1 VNVTLRVW
9 RQANA
14 QAKGKMAV
22 YRVNDISED
31 MSFLE
36 RIPSRST
43 ATAGKASV
51 VPAVW

>member
-1 VNVTLRVW
+1 MNVTLRVW

-14 QAKGKMAV
+14 RAKGKMAV

-36 RIPSRST
+36 MLD
-43 ATAGKASV
+43 V
-51 VPAVW
+51 LN